1 MPRRPRF
8 SLKDPN
14 DSTAIRL
21 PKSLH
26 ARLLKAG
33 VSLGLGTF
41 DPQKRFQGATVHT
54 ILSELLDR
62 QFGKGGPA

>member
-1 MPRRPRF
+1 MPRRARF

-14 DSTAIRL
+14 DSTAIRM

-33 VSLGLGTF
+33 VAIGLGTF
-41 DPQKRFQGATVHT
+41 DSQRRFQGATVHA
-54 ILSELLDR
+54 ILAELLDR